1 MFKKDIS
8 LNKYYRNLRKNVFS
22 DLPLEEF
29 VEIFEKFKKLKFDY
43 RLLQICN
50 KIEKIKISRIEIPIL
65 RFFSMLIDLLR
76 WLVYDLLWTII
87 NGKVFKPYGL
97 TCFVRSS
104 RWWKNNKHGR
114 ILR

>member
-8 LNKYYRNLRKNVFS
+8 LNKYYRNLRKNVFN

-29 VEIFEKFKKLKFDY
+29 IEIFEKFKKLKFDY

-50 KIEKIKISRIEIPIL
+50 KIEKIKIPRIEIPIL

-97 TCFVRSS
+97 TCFVGRQG
-104 RWWKNNKHGR
+104 RW
-114 ILR
+114 